1 MRSSH
6 YTNTHDACVP
16 NMQVEEQIIEPTLP
30 AKISRTN
37 GHRRHNLQ
45 LLLANLKS
53 AHNTDASGRA
63 GAVIA
68 FTSPAGGE
76 GVSHVTQLFA
86 VEMARYT
93 GRRTLVIA
101 AERLQTLGVED
112 YMQMPWNCHPTNVEN
127 LWMLPANGSRHVN
140 GNSEDGLDDQE
151 LPKRTHLMR
160 MGKQDE
166 ELDTGLNSV
175 DALRVSF
182 DNILIDCGP
191 VGVAA
196 DAAVLASNVDGLV
209 IVVEGG
215 RSRRD
220 QILNA
225 KRTIEQAGGK
235 FLGFVLNKQRYPV
248 PDWLYRRL

>member
-1 MRSSH
+1 
-6 YTNTHDACVP
+6 
-16 NMQVEEQIIEPTLP
+16 MQVEEQIIEPTLP
-30 AKISRTN
+30 AKTSRTN
-37 GHRRHNLQ
+37 PDRSGRRHNLQ
-45 LLLANLKS
+45 MLLANLKS
-53 AHNTDASGRA
+53 ARNDLRG

-86 VEMARYT
+86 VEMVRYT

-112 YMQMPWNCHPTNVEN
+112 YMQMPWNCHPTNIEN
-127 LWMLPANGSRHVN
+127 LWMLPANGSRRVN
-140 GNSEDGLDDQE
+140 GHSEDYSDDQQ
-151 LPKRTHLMR
+151 LPKRTQLMR

-191 VGVAA
+191 VSGAA
-196 DAAVLASNVDGLV
+196 DAAVLASNVDGVV

-235 FLGFVLNKQRYPV
+235 FLGFVLNKRRYPV
-248 PDWLYRRL
+248 PEWLYRRL